1 MKGYSFRDVR
11 LDTVLLPYNID
22 QIKKLIEFGNSYEV
36 HLRFLEIQTFNDP
49 ELKKLRVDLK
59 KLKKK

>member
-1 MKGYSFRDVR
+1 LKEYSFRDIR